1 MPDPKKFTTFIAL
14 KLTKGVKMDD
24 LSNELK
30 GMHEEEQT
38 DLAESLK
45 EINELANDAYAA
57 KVEASAADQK
67 AKDFKNKLS
76 SLMETAGVDKNSAED
91 CTVSGKM
98 KASASVP
105 KDVAGKL
112 ALFSYIANL
121 DSEGGQGLGEVS
133 KELEILFKY
142 PTLFSMLTINAT
154 SFNSWY
160 AKEQQ
165 AEIEKGNID
174 FKLPFISTYE
184 YYSVG
189 FRKKAGK

>member
-1 MPDPKKFTTFIAL
+1 MS
-14 KLTKGVKMDD
+14 D
-24 LSNELK
+24 LQKELQ
-30 GMHEEEQT
+30 GLHEEEQS
-38 DLAESLK
+38 DLAASLK
-45 EINELANDAYAA
+45 EINDLANEAYAA
-57 KVEASAADQK
+57 KQDASAAEQK

-76 SLMETAGVDKNSAED
+76 ALMETAGVDKISAED

-105 KDVAGKL
+105 KDLVGKV
-112 ALFSYIANL
+112 
-121 DSEGGQGLGEVS
+121 D
-133 KELEILFKY
+133 LFKY
-142 PTLFSMLTINAT
+142 ISEIDLLGRLSDMERIENALLDIANYCPTLFAMLTINAT

-165 AEIEKGNID
+165 AEIEKGNVD
-174 FKLPFISTYE
+174 FKLPFINTYE